1 MSIAI
6 VFPGQGSQ
14 SIGMGQELYDNFSVA
29 RAVFEE
35 VDDALG
41 FSLTHLMQ
49 SGDMET
55 LTQTENAQP
64 AIMSVSLAA
73 FKVLEAES
81 GLQLKDMAVC
91 VAGHSL
97 GEYSALC
104 AAGALSITD
113 TAKLLQTRG
122 LAMKE
127 AGKSA
132 PGTMAALLGLD
143 LKQVSKIVMEAS
155 KPNDFCVIANDNC
168 YGQTVIS
175 GYESAVRRA
184 MEAALNVGA
193 KKAIQLPV
201 SGAFHCPLMQ
211 SAADK
216 MQQVLET
223 VTLQAPSVPVVANI
237 TAEFEQNPVRLKELL
252 VAQVTGS
259 VRWTESVEYMIS
271 KGVTDFIECG
281 NGKVLCGLIRRINA
295 PARSIAVGNK
305 EGILQGLTYLS

>member
-1 MSIAI
+1 MSMAI

-14 SIGMGQELYDNFSVA
+14 SVGMGKELYDNFPAA
-29 RAVFEE
+29 RVVFEE

-41 FSLTHLMQ
+41 FSLTRLMQ

-73 FKVLEAES
+73 VKALEAES
-81 GLQLKDMAVC
+81 GIQLKEMALC

-104 AAGALSITD
+104 AAGSLSITD
-113 TAKLLQTRG
+113 TAKLLRTRG

-127 AGKSA
+127 ASKAAS
-132 PGTMAALLGLD
+132 GTMAALLGLD
-143 LKQVSKIVMEAS
+143 LKQVSKIVIEAS
-155 KPNDFCVIANDNC
+155 RPNDFCMIANDNC

-184 MEAALNVGA
+184 MEAAMQAGA
-193 KKAIQLPV
+193 KKAVELQV

-216 MQQVLET
+216 MQEALENI
-223 VTLQAPSVPVVANI
+223 TLRAPSVPVVANI
-237 TAEFEQNPVRLKELL
+237 TAEFEQNPKQIKELL

-259 VRWTESVEYMIS
+259 VRWTESVEYMTS

-295 PARSIAVGNK
+295 AARSISVGNK
-305 EGILQGLTYLS
+305 EGVLQGLTYIA

>member
-1 MSIAI
+1 MSIAV

-14 SIGMGQELYDNFSVA
+14 SVGMGKDLYDNFSIA

-73 FKVLEAES
+73 LKVLEAES
-81 GLQLKDMAVC
+81 GIQLKEMAMC

-104 AAGALSITD
+104 AAGALSISD

-127 AGKSA
+127 AGKTVS
-132 PGTMAALLGLD
+132 GTMAALLGLD
-143 LKQVSKIVMEAS
+143 LKQVSKIVMETS

-175 GYESAVRRA
+175 GHESAVRRA
-184 MEAALNVGA
+184 MEAALKAGA
-193 KKAIQLPV
+193 KKAVELPV
-201 SGAFHCPLMQ
+201 SGAFHCPLMR

-216 MQQVLET
+216 MQET
-223 VTLQAPSVPVVANI
+223 LANITLQAPSVPLVANI
-237 TAEFEQNPVRLKELL
+237 TAEFEQNPEQIKKLL

-259 VRWTESVEYMIS
+259 VRWTESVEYMVS

-295 PARSIAVGNK
+295 EARSIAVGNK
-305 EGILQGLTYLS
+305 EGILQGLTYLA

>member
-1 MSIAI
+1 MSMAI

-14 SIGMGQELYDNFSVA
+14 SVGMGKELYDNFPAA

-41 FSLTHLMQ
+41 FSLTRLMQ

-73 FKVLEAES
+73 VKALEAES
-81 GLQLKDMAVC
+81 GLQLKDMALC

-104 AAGALSITD
+104 AAGSLSIAD

-127 AGKSA
+127 AGKAA

-143 LKQVSKIVMEAS
+143 LKQVSKIVIEAS
-155 KPNDFCVIANDNC
+155 RPNDFCVIANDNC

-175 GYESAVRRA
+175 GHEKAVRRA
-184 MEAALNVGA
+184 MEDAMQAGA
-193 KKAIQLPV
+193 KKALELQV

-216 MQQVLET
+216 MQEVLENT
-223 VTLQAPSVPVVANI
+223 TLRAPSVPVVANI
-237 TAEFEQNPVRLKELL
+237 TAEFEQNPQRIKELL

-259 VRWTESVEYMIS
+259 VRWTESVEYMTS

-295 PARSIAVGNK
+295 TARSISVGNK
-305 EGILQGLTYLS
+305 EGVLQGLTYIA

>member
-1 MSIAI
+1 MSMAI

-14 SIGMGQELYDNFSVA
+14 SVGMGKELYDNFPAA

-41 FSLTHLMQ
+41 FSLTRLMQ

-73 FKVLEAES
+73 VKTLEAES
-81 GLQLKDMAVC
+81 GIQLKEMALC

-104 AAGALSITD
+104 AAGSLSITD
-113 TAKLLQTRG
+113 TAKLLRTRG

-127 AGKSA
+127 ASKAAS
-132 PGTMAALLGLD
+132 GTMAALLGLD
-143 LKQVSKIVMEAS
+143 LKQVSKIVIEAS
-155 KPNDFCVIANDNC
+155 RPNDFCMIANDNC

-184 MEAALNVGA
+184 MEAAMQAGA
-193 KKAIQLPV
+193 KKAVELQV

-216 MQQVLET
+216 MQEALENIT
-223 VTLQAPSVPVVANI
+223 VQAPSVPVVANI
-237 TAEFEQNPVRLKELL
+237 TAEFEQNPQRIKELL

-259 VRWTESVEYMIS
+259 VRWTESVEYMTS

-295 PARSIAVGNK
+295 AARSISVGNK
-305 EGILQGLTYLS
+305 EGVLQGLTYIA

>member
-1 MSIAI
+1 MAI

-14 SIGMGQELYDNFSVA
+14 SVGMGKELYDNFPAA
-29 RAVFEE
+29 RVVFEE

-41 FSLTHLMQ
+41 FSLTRLMQ

-73 FKVLEAES
+73 VKALEAES
-81 GLQLKDMAVC
+81 GIQLKEMALC

-104 AAGALSITD
+104 AAGSLSIAD
-113 TAKLLQTRG
+113 TAKLLRTRG

-127 AGKSA
+127 AGKAAS
-132 PGTMAALLGLD
+132 GTMAALLGLD
-143 LKQVSKIVMEAS
+143 LKQVSKIVIEAS
-155 KPNDFCVIANDNC
+155 RPNDFCMIANDNC

-175 GYESAVRRA
+175 GHESAVRHA
-184 MEAALNVGA
+184 MEAAMQAGA
-193 KKAIQLPV
+193 KKAVELQV

-216 MQQVLET
+216 MQEALENI
-223 VTLQAPSVPVVANI
+223 TLRAPSVPVVANI
-237 TAEFEQNPVRLKELL
+237 TAEFEQNPQRIKELL

-259 VRWTESVEYMIS
+259 VRWTESVEYMTS

-295 PARSIAVGNK
+295 TARSISVGNK
-305 EGILQGLTYLS
+305 EGVLQGLTYIA